1 MVADSPQQ
9 VPPGYKVVIRSHG
22 VPRSVYDQLQ
32 ALGLPWQDATCPF
45 VAKIH
50 AIARRAEQ
58 EGACLAVAGDSA
70 HPEVQGDRGTYPRGS
85 PSSLPIWPSCG
96 PGKGLKIPKKRMFVV
111 AQTTFQATKWQE
123 CSEFLKKAYTNAEI
137 FDTICNATWAR
148 QQEAEDLSRQ
158 CDLVVVIG
166 GHHSSNTQKLVAVA
180 AKHTRAVTVETAS
193 ELQPEWFADVR
204 TAGVT
209 AGASHAIVYY

>member
-1 MVADSPQQ
+1 MVADLARRGALVADSPQQ

-70 HPEVQGDRGTYPRGS
+70 HPEVQGIVG
-85 PSSLPIWPSCG
+85 
-96 PGKGLKIPKKRMFVV
+96 
-111 AQTTFQATKWQE
+111 
-123 CSEFLKKAYTNAEI
+123 
-137 FDTICNATWAR
+137 
-148 QQEAEDLSRQ
+148 
-158 CDLVVVIG
+158 
-166 GHHSSNTQKLVAVA
+166 
-180 AKHTRAVTVETAS
+180 HTRGESFV
-193 ELQPEWFADVR
+193 FADLAQLRAWKGPENPKNGCLWLLRPHFKQQNGKNVR
-204 TAGVT
+204 
-209 AGASHAIVYY
+209 SF